1 VGNRVGSTSAPPTT
15 TGQRSAYITNAVN
28 VLQARYVGG
37 EEGGPS
43 VRKFKIFRW
52 GAALLPA
59 SFFSLRSTFRTLESH
74 PPLLPRTDVEKS
86 CSIAGTPFAEDEVT
100 VSGTPFPLL
109 SEAA

>member
-1 VGNRVGSTSAPPTT
+1 MLHR
-15 TGQRSAYITNAVN
+15 R
-28 VLQARYVGG
+28 

-43 VRKFKIFRW
+43 VRKFKISRW
-52 GAALLPA
+52 GAAFTPA
-59 SFFSLRSTFRTLESH
+59 YSASLRSTFSSLESP
-74 PPLLPRTDVEKS
+74 PPLLSHTDVEKS